1 MEFVT
6 QLGELRDR
14 RAALPGAVG
23 LVPTMGALHQGHAAL
38 VEQARRECAHV
49 VVTIFVNPLQFG
61 PSEDFTRY
69 PRRMEEDRELLEGL
83 GVDIVFAP
91 EATEMFPQPPDIIVE
106 PAVLGRYFEG
116 ERRPGHFRGVAT
128 VVLKLL
134 NAVQPEHAY
143 FGQKDAQ
150 QLAIIQRLA
159 LDLNIATKIHA
170 CATVREADGLALSSR
185 NVYLSET
192 ERHAAPNLVAALREV
207 VTRLGEGE
215 SDVTRVLAGARQRLA
230 PLREDY
236 LGVVDPAKFEPLR
249 TAPPG
254 MSLVAVGA
262 AFAGA
267 TRLIDNLTVQ
277 TPAEREM
284 VKR

>member
-1 MEFVT
+1 MQFLT
-6 QLGELRDR
+6 QLHELRES
-14 RAALPGAVG
+14 RAALRGMVG
-23 LVPTMGALHQGHAAL
+23 LVPTMGALHRGHAAL

-49 VVTIFVNPLQFG
+49 VVSIFVNPLQFG

-69 PRRMEEDRELLEGL
+69 PRRIEEDRALLEGL

-91 EATEMFPQPPDIIVE
+91 AAAEMFPRPPDIILE
-106 PAVLGRYFEG
+106 PATLGRYFEG

-128 VVLKLL
+128 IVLKLL

-150 QLAIIQRLA
+150 QLAIIQRMA
-159 LDLNIATKIHA
+159 VDLNLATAIHP

-185 NVYLSET
+185 NVYLSDA
-192 ERHAAPNLVAALREV
+192 ERRAAPNLIAALREA
-207 VTRLGEGE
+207 VTRLAEGE
-215 SDVTRVLAGARQRLA
+215 SDITSVLDAARQRLA

-254 MSLVAVGA
+254 ITLVAVGA

>member
-1 MEFVT
+1 MLVVSR
-6 QLGELRDR
+6 LDELRDR
-14 RAALPGAVG
+14 RAAMRGTVG
-23 LVPTMGALHQGHAAL
+23 LVPTMGALHDGHASL
-38 VEQARRECAHV
+38 VEQARRDCAHV
-49 VVTIFVNPLQFG
+49 IVSIF
-61 PSEDFTRY
+61 
-69 PRRMEEDRELLEGL
+69 
-83 GVDIVFAP
+83 
-91 EATEMFPQPPDIIVE
+91 E
-106 PAVLGRYFEG
+106 PATLGRYFEG

-128 VVLKLL
+128 IVLKLL

-150 QLAIIQRLA
+150 QLAIIQRMVF
-159 LDLNIATKIHA
+159 DLNIPTAIHA

-185 NVYLSET
+185 NAYLGDA
-192 ERHAAPNLVAALREV
+192 ERQAAPNLVAALREV
-207 VTRLGEGE
+207 VTRLAAGE
-215 SDVTRVLAGARQRLA
+215 SDITAVLATARQRLA

-236 LGVVDPAKFEPLR
+236 LGVVDPAEFEPLH

-254 MSLVAVGA
+254 TTLAVIGA